1 MHDLLQKPPNDL
13 RTTKSGYYKKKKIPK
28 KIPET
33 PGADDKHPADHPNAK
48 F

>member
-13 RTTKSGYYKKKKIPK
+13 RTTKSGYYKKKIPK

-33 PGADDKHPADHPNAK
+33 PGANDKHPADHPNAK